1 MEGIALRMFVEEG
14 SPTRSAPTLV
24 RVGPEASS
32 TQPASDESRH
42 VGRARDGDES
52 SFRWL
57 FERFYPMVHAVALA
71 HGAKE
76 DVDDV
81 CQDVFLAAWRALPEL
96 RSDSHFGGWIAQ
108 IARHRAARAS
118 ASRSGRRAAAPLD
131 RDVAAAPSGEASP
144 EDLLI
149 VLRSLPPAYRETL
162 ALRLIEGLSG
172 PEIATLTGL
181 THGSVRVN
189 LTRGMELLREA
200 LRSRGWT

>member
-14 SPTRSAPTLV
+14 SPTRSAPTLH
-24 RVGPEASS
+24 RVEPEASS
-32 TQPASDESRH
+32 ADPAALEAGN
-42 VGRARDGDES
+42 VAKARRGDEA

-57 FERFYPMVHAVALA
+57 FLRFYPMVHAVALA
-71 HGAKE
+71 HGAKD

-96 RSDSHFGGWIAQ
+96 RSDDHFGGWIAQ
-108 IARHRAARAS
+108 IARHRAARTTAT
-118 ASRSGRRAAAPLD
+118 RNTRRVTPLE
-131 RDVAAAPSGEASP
+131 RDVAAKDSNEASA
-144 EDLLI
+144 EDLLV

-172 PEIATLTGL
+172 PEIAALTGL

-200 LRSRGWT
+200 LRERGWT